1 MQMKQKLIEEV
12 LQAVQNNTSTASAAV
27 AGAAAGSVLGSS
39 TVQVDGLDD
48 LFNNLNKTITNAQDS
63 TNDILKNQLDEQK
76 NMNSELKNQTN
87 SINNVGVKIDKLKDD
102 IGYNLNDIK
111 KHLMILTMILTNK
124 KECDT

>member
-12 LQAVQNNTSTASAAV
+12 LQAVQNNTSTASAAA

-63 TNDILKNQLDEQK
+63 TNDI
-76 NMNSELKNQTN
+76 LKNQTN